1 MVLLLSMSY
10 DFPLLQA
17 MAANYMKWMPF
28 WTQKGAKTPAI

>member
-1 MVLLLSMSY
+1 MHIFFKKNGVMVLLLSMSY

-28 WTQKGAKTPAI
+28 